1 MENKTKVIILGAAGR
16 DFHNFNMMYRN
27 DDRYEVVAF
36 TAAQIPDIE
45 GRIYPPELA
54 GKNYPKGIPI
64 YAEGELPELVKK
76 YKVEQVDLAYSD
88 LNYVDVMHKAS
99 IANAAGAD
107 FKIIGS
113 ERTMLKS
120 TKPVISVCAVRT
132 GSGKSQ
138 TSRKVCKVLKEKGL
152 KPVAIRH
159 PMPYGDL
166 REQVWQRFAT
176 YKDLD
181 KHKTTI
187 EEREEYEPH
196 IDNGT
201 VVFAGVDYEKILR
214 EAEKEADVIIWD
226 GGNND
231 TTFIKPDLSIVVADP
246 HRAGHELLY
255 YPGETN
261 IRLADLV
268 VINKVDSA
276 EKESIELVKK
286 NVRILN
292 PNAKIM
298 EADSEITV
306 DNVDMV
312 KGKRVLIIEDG
323 PTVTHGEMKYGAG
336 FVAAKRIGVKEII
349 DPRPYAVGSIKKIF
363 QKYSHLSNVLPAM
376 GYGKKQVSELEA
388 TINAADCDTV
398 LSATPIDLRRVL
410 TVNKPMVRARYELK
424 EKGSFGMEQIVSEF
438 LAKYSVK
445 K

>member
-1 MENKTKVIILGAAGR
+1 MKVIILGAAGR

-76 YKVEQVDLAYSD
+76 YNVGQVDLAYSD
-88 LNYVDVMHKAS
+88 LNYIDVMHKAS
-99 IANAAGAD
+99 IVNAAGAD

-276 EKESIELVKK
+276 EKGSIELVKK
-286 NVRILN
+286 NVRLLN

-306 DNVDMV
+306 DDVGMV

-336 FVAAKRIGVKEII
+336 FVVAKRIGVKEII
-349 DPRPYAVGSIKKIF
+349 DPRPYAVGSIKKTF